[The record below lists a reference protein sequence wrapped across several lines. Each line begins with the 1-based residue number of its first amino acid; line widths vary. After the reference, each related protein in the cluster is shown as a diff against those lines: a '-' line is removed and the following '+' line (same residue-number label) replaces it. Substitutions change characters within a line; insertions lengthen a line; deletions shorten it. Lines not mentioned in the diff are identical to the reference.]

1 MLKFWK
7 LIKNIVVSL
16 FSNAFDNVKK
26 WSLISVEITNKIKFF
41 VEHPALVSFLDLLPN
56 NEKRDNVLKI
66 RDAIIKAVEH
76 NVFIN
81 GLIVE
86 SENEKDLI
94 IAIVKYI
101 KGLNEQQR
109 KAFWV
114 TFSAELNQNLNDGE
128 VTFSEAV
135 IMAQYAYN
143 ESKKK

>member
-7 LIKNIVVSL
+7 LIKNIVVGL

-26 WSLISVEITNKIKFF
+26 WSFISVEITNKIKFF
-41 VEHPALVSFLDLLPN
+41 VEHPVIVSFLDLLPK
-56 NEKRDNVLKI
+56 NEKRDTVVKI
-66 RDAIIKAVEH
+66 REAIIKAAKH

-101 KGLNEQQR
+101 KGLNEEQR
-109 KAFWV
+109 KSFWV

-143 ESKKK
+143 ESKNK